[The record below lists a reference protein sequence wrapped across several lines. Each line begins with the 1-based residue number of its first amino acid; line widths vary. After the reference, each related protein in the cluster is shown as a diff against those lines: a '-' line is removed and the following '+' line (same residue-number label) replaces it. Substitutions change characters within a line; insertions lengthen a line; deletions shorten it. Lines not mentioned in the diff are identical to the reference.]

1 MRPERGTQKQIE
13 KNAPP
18 HRVVIVGGGFGGL
31 YAAQRLAK
39 APVEVTLVDR
49 RNFHLFQPLLYQV
62 ATGGLSPGD
71 IASPLRAVLNRQ
83 KNTRV
88 LQAEVTDFDLER
100 RRVLLKDGAL
110 PYDTLIVAAGAQSHY
125 FGREDWAEQAPGL
138 KSVEDALEIRR
149 RVFLAFEAAEREADP
164 EARRAW
170 LTFVVVGG
178 GPTGVELA
186 GAVAELAHHTLK
198 NDFRNFDPSET
209 RIILLEG
216 SDRVLPPY
224 PQDLSH
230 SAAEALRKLGV
241 EVRTGVRVTEIEGQQ
256 VTLRAGELVETLG
269 SRTVLWAAGMKASP
283 LGAALAQNPG
293 VELDRGGRVIV
304 NPDLTVPGHPEVY
317 VIGDL
322 ANFSHQGEKPLPG
335 VAPVAIQQGQ
345 FVAERLRYAG
355 TGRAP
360 SRFQYFD
367 KGSMAVIG
375 RNAAVALMGRLR
387 LRGFVAWL
395 AWMFI
400 HIMYLVEFDN
410 QLLVLTQWSW
420 SYFTKNRG
428 ARLITPE
435 STLELVKPEA
445 AGATRAAA
453 VPVPEAPAANMP
465 AVARERVPTAT
476 MAHTATREPRTAG
489 SAA

>member
-1 MRPERGTQKQIE
+1 MLAWRDTQKQRE
-13 KNAPP
+13 NDVQP

-31 YAAQRLAK
+31 YAAQRLAQ
-39 APVEVTLVDR
+39 AAVEVTLVDR

-88 LQAEVTDFDLER
+88 LQAEVTDFDLKR
-100 RRVLLKDGAL
+100 RRVLLKDGEL

-125 FGREDWAEQAPGL
+125 FGREEWAERAPGL

-149 RVFLAFEAAEREADP
+149 RVFLAFEAAERETDP

-198 NDFRNFDPSET
+198 NDFRNFDPSEA
-209 RIILLEG
+209 RILLLEG

-224 PQDLSH
+224 PRDLSQ
-230 SAAEALRKLGV
+230 SAAEALHRLGV
-241 EVRTGVRVTEIEGQQ
+241 EVRAGVRVTEIEGQQ
-256 VTLRAGELVETLG
+256 VTLQAGDRTETIG

-283 LGAALAQNPG
+283 LGAALSRSSG
-293 VELDRGGRVIV
+293 VELDRGGRVVV

-345 FVAERLRYAG
+345 FVAERIRHTG

-360 SRFQYFD
+360 TRFRYFD

-420 SYFTKNRG
+420 SYFTRNRG

-445 AGATRAAA
+445 LPEGGTADARAPLSATPAG
-453 VPVPEAPAANMP
+453 PVA
-465 AVARERVPTAT
+465 ARERVPAATA
-476 MAHTATREPRTAG
+476 ALREPRPAG
-489 SAA
+489 STA